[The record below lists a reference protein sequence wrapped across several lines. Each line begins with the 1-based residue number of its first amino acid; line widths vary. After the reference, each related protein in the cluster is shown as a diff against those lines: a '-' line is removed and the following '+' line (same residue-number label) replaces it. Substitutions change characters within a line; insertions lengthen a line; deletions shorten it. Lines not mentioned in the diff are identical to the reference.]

1 MALTRAPGVY
11 YEANERRV
19 SALALGQTGVPVFI
33 GVTRRGPLNAPV
45 QIFSQAQFAE
55 FFGDPL
61 PDGYLGAALHGFFEN
76 GGETCC
82 ILRIARVNGR
92 HDDEDIAQAARRL
105 LPDGVGRPTL
115 RVQARN
121 PGSWGNGLHLD
132 LDRVALQRT
141 FLIRDADKGDQ
152 HLQLKTAHGITVG
165 TLIEIQA
172 DETIQWTVVN
182 RIEGKRISLVDPLA
196 QAFASAAPTYV
207 TAHVFSL
214 SVRDLEQSERFE
226 NLSIYGNSPRF
237 VERVVNDRSRLI
249 HVTAL
254 RPDTS
259 LDAAMPKPLAN
270 GPLIGGADGVADL
283 GPEDFIGHD
292 RGPADRQG
300 LMCLVEYPQ
309 IDLIVL
315 PDLMSAWQNSKRF
328 KTLRD
333 VEAVQEAAV
342 SLCERSSNRF
352 AILDMPP
359 GGDLAEAQ
367 RWRRQFDSAHAALY
381 FPWLITLEDGRRRAV
396 PPSGHIAGI
405 FSRSDASHGVHK
417 APANEIVEGIVDL
430 EVLLQD
436 AHLALLYDK
445 GINCIRPFASRGLRV
460 WGARTLSSDPEW
472 RYINVRR
479 TVSAIAQAIE
489 NGTQWAV
496 FEPNNP
502 ALWKRLVS
510 VISSFLAGLRVL
522 GVLDGATPDEAF
534 FVQCDPETNPPESVD
549 RGMLVTRIGL
559 AVSRPVEFI
568 VFRLAQRLES
578 EAQASE
584 E

>member
-1 MALTRAPGVY
+1 MAMTRAPGVY

-19 SALALGQTGVPVFI
+19 SPLALGQTGVPVFI

-45 QIFSQAQFAE
+45 QIFSRVQFAE

-82 ILRIARVNGR
+82 ILRVARVDGQ
-92 HDDEDIAQAARRL
+92 DGEDIAQAARRL
-105 LPDGVGRPTL
+105 LPDGTGRPTL
-115 RVQARN
+115 RIQARN

-132 LDRVALQRT
+132 LERVALQRT
-141 FLIRDADKGDQ
+141 FLTRDADKGDAA
-152 HLQLKTAHGITVG
+152 LQLKTAHGISVG

-172 DETIQWTVVN
+172 DDTVQWTVVN
-182 RIEGKRISLVDPLA
+182 RVEGKRISLVDPLA
-196 QAFASAAPTYV
+196 HDFASAAPTYV

-214 SVRDLEQSERFE
+214 SVRDLDQAERYE

-254 RPDTS
+254 RPDTP
-259 LDAAMPKPLAN
+259 LGQAMPKPLTN
-270 GPLIGGADGVADL
+270 GPLIGGADGTADL

-292 RGPADRQG
+292 RGPADRRG
-300 LMCLVEYPQ
+300 LMCLVEHPQ
-309 IDLIVL
+309 IDLLVL

-333 VEAVQEAAV
+333 VEAVQEAAI
-342 SLCERSSNRF
+342 SLCERSANRF

-367 RWRRQFDSAHAALY
+367 RWRRQFDTAHAALY
-381 FPWLITLEDGRRRAV
+381 FPWLITVDEGRRRTV

-405 FSRSDASHGVHK
+405 YSRSDASHGVHK

-436 AHLALLYDK
+436 AHLALLYDS
-445 GINCIRPFASRGLRV
+445 GINCIRPFSSRGLRV
-460 WGARTLSSDPEW
+460 WGARTLSSDSEW
-472 RYINVRR
+472 RFLNVRR

-496 FEPNNP
+496 FEPNSP
-502 ALWKRLVS
+502 DLWKSIVTI
-510 VISSFLAGLRVL
+510 VSSFLAGLRTQ
-522 GVLDGATPDEAF
+522 GVLNGASPDEAF
-534 FVQCDPETNPPESVD
+534 FVQCDAETNPPETVD

-568 VFRLAQRLES
+568 IFRLAQRLET
-578 EAQASE
+578 EAKASE